1 MERSKTTVSLRI
13 FVGEADRSQGQPL
26 YEAIV
31 KRAREAGLAG
41 ATVLHGVIGFGKA
54 GAMHTARMLR
64 LSEDLPVV
72 IEIVDERDRIESFLP
87 EIDGLLTNG
96 LVTIQETE
104 VVLYRHKR

>member
-1 MERSKTTVSLRI
+1 MERSKTTVSLKI
-13 FVGEADRSQGQPL
+13 FVGEADRHRGQPL

-31 KRAREAGLAG
+31 KGAREAGLAG

-54 GAMHTARMLR
+54 STMHTARMLR

-72 IEIVDERDRIESFLP
+72 VEIVDERHRIESFLP
-87 EIDGLLTNG
+87 EIEGLVTNG

-104 VVLYRHKR
+104 VVLYRHKE